1 MGLGEQGNTW
11 LVVQVKV
18 SGLQEP
24 SVRHPLSGLGA
35 GHSDQMSL
43 WGHLLQGGG
52 VFYVGEEECTQICGG
67 LGRVD

>member
-1 MGLGEQGNTW
+1 MC
-11 LVVQVKV
+11 
-18 SGLQEP
+18 
-24 SVRHPLSGLGA
+24 HPLSGLGA

-52 VFYVGEEECTQICGG
+52 VFYVGEEECAQIFGG